1 MNNLISKIQ
10 NAFLEQKQGLYE
22 DIGKDYRENG
32 IEVKYTL
39 LEEELIRL
47 KNIDISDKEGN
58 KTLLAIYNGSPYIML
73 EIVIKSLIYGNNI
86 ILIPEGEKSYTS
98 NKIVSIIQEILRKEE
113 KPLILKKYLQ
123 ADFGKILKEDNL
135 INRIIYFGDK
145 RKYRQLKLNT
155 NIETKYNGYGSINI
169 YVDDE
174 DEFEDALCEIEEYA
188 NLNNLYI
195 YKFRENINEA
205 IKQINKDGKND
216 ICIILSNDE
225 GKINKFK
232 HKVDSSNI
240 FVNEIGHEIKHEL
253 PEELFI

>member
-39 LEEELIRL
+39 LEEELIKL

-98 NKIVSIIQEILRKEE
+98 NRIISIIQEVLRKDE

-195 YKFRENINEA
+195 YKFRDNINEA

-216 ICIILSNDE
+216 ICIILSKDE
-225 GKINKFK
+225 SKVNKFK
-232 HKVDSSNI
+232 KEIDSTNI
-240 FVNEIGHEIKHEL
+240 FVNEISYKIKHEL
-253 PEELFI
+253 PEELFM